1 MHVKVVD
8 KPSFPFASTT
18 TRLPPPLRR
27 LRRLTMAMLS
37 VVAAPNPRHAPLLQS
52 PPCSTELLRSLGLPQ
67 RASRRRVYVSKL
79 PSPPPY
85 PPTPGGQVY
94 QPFRPP
100 PSPIPAKYRSLGPG
114 ERLEILRDR
123 LGLWHE
129 YAPLL
134 HTLGHDGFTPPSIED
149 ITGISS
155 IQQNLLVVAT
165 QVRDSLV
172 STSFDP
178 ELLSY
183 FDAGGGADLLYELRF
198 LNGTQRAAAAIHLIE
213 HRLDPKAAQELARAM
228 KDFLRRRGDEGWN
241 CFSAA
246 SPGDCLAYTYF
257 RLSREAIDPNRQ
269 VAALSRSIEAV
280 ETEAA
285 RKRVEVE
292 MERAT
297 GRSEVGDGSEE
308 AEAEGPRVTVPIVR
322 LRYGEVAEASSV
334 TLLPVCRAEEG
345 EEGMAAAPRRCKAE
359 GELGVVVAE
368 RGWGRWVVLPGWG
381 PVAAAAAGG
390 EGVAL
395 EFVDGRVL
403 PWRGSGGWK
412 ETAMVVA
419 DRGKREVVKGGY
431 YVVGG
436 EGKGLRVERGVDL
449 QAQGVE
455 EAAALGT
462 VMLVVRPP
470 KDEDDDITRDEDWD

>member
-1 MHVKVVD
+1 
-8 KPSFPFASTT
+8 
-18 TRLPPPLRR
+18 
-27 LRRLTMAMLS
+27 MAMLS
-37 VVAAPNPRHAPLLQS
+37 VVAAPKPRYAPLLQS
-52 PPCSTELLRSLGLPQ
+52 SSCSTALLLRLGLPQ

-79 PSPPPY
+79 PTPPPY
-85 PPTPGGQVY
+85 PPPPGEQVY

-100 PSPIPAKYRSLGPG
+100 PSPIPANYRSLGLT

-129 YAPLL
+129 YATLL
-134 HTLGHDGFTPPSIED
+134 PSLGHDGFTPPSIEEL
-149 ITGISS
+149 TGIPS
-155 IQQNLLVVAT
+155 IEQNLLVVAT

-172 STSFDP
+172 SSSFDP

-198 LNGTQRAAAAIHLIE
+198 LNATQRAAASIHLIE

-228 KDFLRRRGDEGWN
+228 KDFPRRRGDQGWN
-241 CFSAA
+241 FFSAA

-257 RLSREAIDPNRQ
+257 RLSREAIDPDERVAVLNR
-269 VAALSRSIEAV
+269 AIEAV

-285 RKRVEVE
+285 KKRVEEE

-297 GRSEVGDGSEE
+297 GRLEEGDGSEE
-308 AEAEGPRVTVPIVR
+308 AEGLRVTVPIVR
-322 LRYGEVAEASSV
+322 LRYGEVAEASTV
-334 TLLPVCRAEEG
+334 TLLPVCRAAEG

-368 RGWGRWVVLPGWG
+368 RGWGRWVVLPGWW
-381 PVAAAAAGG
+381 PVAAVAAEG

-403 PWRGSGGWK
+403 PWRGSGGWE
-412 ETAMVVA
+412 ETVMVVA
-419 DRGKREVVKGGY
+419 DRGKREVTKGAY

-436 EGKGLRVERGVDL
+436 EGKGLRVERGVEL
-449 QAQGVE
+449 LAQGVE
-455 EAAALGT
+455 AALGT
-462 VMLVVRPP
+462 VVLVVRPP
-470 KDEDDDITRDEDWD
+470 KDEFDDMIRDEDWD